1 MELLASRMSEPI
13 LRIWVECLLAPPFQ
27 PQSPAFGGAFFVE
40 PLSPA
45 AKTGHILF
53 FSKFRERIA
62 MSRVLDTGVVHLLAR
77 VAPMIRKEY
86 EYRRNAIVSME
97 LARRTASPADKAYLL
112 KLAEAWLDLAKLTR
126 TQSGQHVPKIG
137 EHPLVRAKLGDRDQ
151 RAA

>member
-86 EYRRNAIVSME
+86 EYRRNAIVSVE
-97 LARRTASPADKAYLL
+97 LARRTASPADKAHLL
-112 KLAEAWLDLAKLTR
+112 KLAQAWLDLAKRAR
-126 TQSGQHVPKIG
+126 TQSGHHVRKVG
-137 EHPLVRAKLGDRDQ
+137 EHPIAKLGDRDQ

>member
-1 MELLASRMSEPI
+1 MEGLASHVSESI

-62 MSRVLDTGVVHLLAR
+62 MSRVLDGGVVHLLTR

-86 EYRRNAIVSME
+86 EYRRNAIVSVE
-97 LARRTASPADKAYLL
+97 LARRTASPADKAHLL
-112 KLAEAWLDLAKLTR
+112 KLAQAWLDLAKRAR
-126 TQSGQHVPKIG
+126 TQSGHHVRKVG
-137 EHPLVRAKLGDRDQ
+137 EHPIAKLGDRDQ

>member
-13 LRIWVECLLAPPFQ
+13 LRIRVECLLAPPFQ

-86 EYRRNAIVSME
+86 EYRRNAIVSVE
-97 LARRTASPADKAYLL
+97 LARRTASPADKAHLL
-112 KLAEAWLDLAKLTR
+112 KLAEAWLDLAKRAR
-126 TQSGQHVPKIG
+126 TQSGHHVRKVG
-137 EHPLVRAKLGDRDQ
+137 EHPIAKLGDRDQ